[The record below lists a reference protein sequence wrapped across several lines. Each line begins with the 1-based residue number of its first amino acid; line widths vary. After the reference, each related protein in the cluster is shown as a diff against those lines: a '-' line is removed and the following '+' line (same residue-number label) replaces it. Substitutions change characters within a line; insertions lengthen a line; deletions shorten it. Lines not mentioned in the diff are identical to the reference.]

1 MTYFDLE
8 RFRATAPIAIPFPHL
23 VMKDFLRPA
32 HQAAIDRD
40 FPDIR
45 QGGSY
50 DPSTLAPG
58 PAMIAAMEELRSEAM
73 TAAFA
78 EKFGLDLGGHPT
90 TITLRGQCRAKDGR
104 IHADSR
110 DKLVTVLIYLNPG
123 WSENTGGGCLRMF
136 RSASDIDDYA
146 TEVPAR
152 MGTLVAFPCLPNAWH
167 GHKPFEG
174 ERRSIQLNWVAD
186 DTAAER
192 ARNRHRWSALWKKF
206 NSLMSGGAEGRRT
219 VRAAA
224 TGAAPE
230 STSRLADKVTFPR
243 PHAQGSAGETD
254 IYGRRRPAPLTT
266 LPAPLTA
273 NTPPPAG

>member
-1 MTYFDLE
+1 MTCFDLE
-8 RFRATAPIAIPFPHL
+8 RFRATAPISTPFPHL
-23 VMKDFLRPA
+23 VMEDFLHPA
-32 HQAAIDRD
+32 RQAAVDRD

-58 PAMIAAMEELRSEAM
+58 PAMIAAMEELRGEAM

-78 EKFGLDLGGHPT
+78 EKFGLDLGGRPT
-90 TITLRGQCRAKDGR
+90 TITLRGRCRAKDGR

-110 DKLVTVLIYLNPG
+110 DKLVTALIYLNPG
-123 WSENTGGGCLRMF
+123 WSEKTGGGCLRML

-174 ERRSIQLNWVAD
+174 ERRSIQLNWVTD
-186 DTAAER
+186 GTAAER
-192 ARNRHRWSALWKKF
+192 ARNRHRWSALWKKLDSF
-206 NSLMSGGAEGRRT
+206 R
-219 VRAAA
+219 
-224 TGAAPE
+224 
-230 STSRLADKVTFPR
+230 SRSDLAGP
-243 PHAQGSAGETD
+243 
-254 IYGRRRPAPLTT
+254 
-266 LPAPLTA
+266 
-273 NTPPPAG
+273 

>member
-8 RFRATAPIAIPFPHL
+8 RFRATTPIATPFPHL
-23 VMKDFLRPA
+23 VMKDFIRPA

-50 DPSTLAPG
+50 DLSTLAPG
-58 PAMIAAMEELRSEAM
+58 PAMITAMEELRGEAT

-78 EKFGLDLGGHPT
+78 EKFGLDLGGHRT

-104 IHADSR
+104 IHTDSR
-110 DKLVTVLIYLNPG
+110 DKLVTVLIYLNPD
-123 WSENTGGGCLRMF
+123 WSEKTGGGCLRML

-174 ERRSIQLNWVAD
+174 ERRSIQLNWVTD
-186 DTAAER
+186 DAAAER
-192 ARNRHRWSALWKKF
+192 ARNRHRRSALWKKF
-206 NSLMSGGAEGRRT
+206 NSLISGNAEGRRT
-219 VRAAA
+219 VRAAE

-230 STSRLADKVTFPR
+230 STPRLPTRSRFRGPTRRAPPARRT
-243 PHAQGSAGETD
+243 SAGA
-254 IYGRRRPAPLTT
+254 GG
-266 LPAPLTA
+266 
-273 NTPPPAG
+273 TPR